1 MRMSQKA
8 REGAWGYLFISPWII
23 GAAVLF
29 IWPLFRSI
37 YLSFEKVTDLTNL
50 QTEWVGLANYKDIAT
65 KDVSFL
71 PTLGNTMSKIA
82 SDVPLILVFSL
93 VMAVLLARVT
103 RGQTFLRTVFFL
115 PVVIGSAAVIQKL
128 IQFGAGEAMTESTLG
143 PLMNTAQTSG
153 EYGMGS
159 AQGLVG
165 PIQTVVTRLTTII
178 WHTGVEI
185 LLFVAGLNSIPESLY
200 EAAEVDGATGWE
212 SFWKIT
218 LPMLSPVILVVTIY
232 ALVDRLTFPQNR
244 MIEYIL
250 EVGVYGQQLMEYAS
264 AVGMIY
270 FIFVVQGE
278 LD

>member
-1 MRMSQKA
+1 M
-8 REGAWGYLFISPWII
+8 
-23 GAAVLF
+23 
-29 IWPLFRSI
+29 
-37 YLSFEKVTDLTNL
+37 SFEKVTDLTNL

-93 VMAVLLARVT
+93 VMAVVMARVT

-143 PLMNTAQTSG
+143 PLMNTVQTSG

-185 LLFVAGLNSIPESLY
+185 LLFVAGLNSIPESMY

-218 LPMLSPVILVVTIY
+218 LPMLSPVILVAAIY
-232 ALVDRLTFPQNR
+232 ALVDAFTDPLNSVVA
-244 MIEYIL
+244 YIM
-250 EVGVYGQQLMEYAS
+250 EVGVRTQGRLAPAAALGFLYFLIVFFALLIITRVASRLVFYA
-264 AVGMIY
+264 
-270 FIFVVQGE
+270 GE
-278 LD
+278 RQ